1 MKIWLLNVS
10 VTILVTTITGLILSK
25 GKTATFVKCLFS
37 VLTLLIIVKP
47 IVNLKS
53 GDFNMKNFIYQ
64 DNILIEN
71 DFIEYAFNNQNALK
85 EEQIKERLYT
95 LGIENAEIEIFYE
108 IENDYDISYKKIHVN
123 LKNAVIKGD
132 KEHIVII
139 EDIKSC
145 IAQFLLVDKDILV
158 IYE

>member
-71 DFIEYAFNNQNALK
+71 DFIQYAFNNQNALK
-85 EEQIKERLYT
+85 EEEIKERLRT
-95 LGIENAEIEIFYE
+95 LGVENVEIEIFYE

-139 EDIKSC
+139 EDIKL
-145 IAQFLLVDKDILV
+145 FLSYRKISFF
-158 IYE
+158 